1 MTEKEKRHSREQTE
15 TAHGGDA
22 GQETLPMQPS
32 DACRETAVRPADGA
46 DTWEDTPYRTDSPEA
61 SAPPSLT
68 ERLRMAWRSLS
79 EPARNAVICAVMA
92 VCLLA
97 LLIPATVQ
105 AIRAARETPEDASG
119 GFGQAICR
127 ALLVTGLPPTDRPLW
142 TLWGGD
148 AQGNGRT
155 ETDGE
160 SRIGE
165 QTQPTE
171 PATHPTEDTDPSE
184 PTQVIETGTEEPG
197 SATQTDPATEPETD
211 TQTDHE
217 IPTRTE
223 DTTALPDPTDPVD
236 PDTRIMTRDMSESGR
251 GAGYIWNDTDRDPYG
266 LTPGWTP
273 TTAHPVVLIVTSHPF
288 EGYCGGDGTGTVSD
302 LAEALAEDLRARDVS
317 VVLVNSAL
325 SGIQPGTSYRET
337 YERTQALAKYYC
349 RLYADIALVL
359 DLRRSAEMTEISG
372 RTDLTGSGTTRSSTT
387 GSITGIVTVGLL
399 RTEGQLDGTP
409 IAQLRL
415 IVDAWREGVP
425 VEESTDL
432 RFALALREKLFAVS
446 PTVSRPVWWRARQG
460 LIAADMSAADTSAVD
475 TSAAHA
481 GVPILL
487 TAELGAAGNTY
498 DEAARLIPLLGQAVA
513 ETVGG

>member
-22 GQETLPMQPS
+22 GRETLPMKPS
-32 DACRETAVRPADGA
+32 NACRETAVRPADGA
-46 DTWEDTPYRTDSPEA
+46 NTWEDTTYRTDSTEA

-92 VCLLA
+92 VCLFA

-105 AIRAARETPEDASG
+105 AIRAARETPEDASV
-119 GFGQAICR
+119 GFGQAVCR

-160 SRIGE
+160 SMLGE

-197 SATQTDPATEPETD
+197 SATQTDPATDPETD

-217 IPTRTE
+217 IPTQTE

-302 LAEALAEDLRARDVS
+302 LAEALAEDLRARGVS

-372 RTDLTGSGTTRSSTT
+372 RTDLTGS
-387 GSITGIVTVGLL
+387 ITGIVTVGLL

-415 IVDAWREGVP
+415 IADAWREGVP
-425 VEESTDL
+425 AEDSTDL

-446 PTVSRPVWWRARQG
+446 PTVSRPVWWRAGQG
-460 LIAADMSAADTSAVD
+460 LIAADM
-475 TSAAHA
+475 SAAHA